1 MSNWD
6 LSSARSSSVAS
17 VLIKEAGIDV
27 DRLIVAG
34 LADSVPLES
43 NDTAN
48 GRATNRRIEII
59 VRGSIE
65 DNSL

>member
-1 MSNWD
+1 
-6 LSSARSSSVAS
+6 
-17 VLIKEAGIDV
+17 VLIKDAEIDV
-27 DRLIVAG
+27 DRVIVAG
-34 LADSVPLES
+34 LADSVPLKS